1 MSDITNY
8 LQSIEDRIDAINT
21 CDMLQAASAAIKAEM
36 DSLLADMSSQTE
48 ALTLQ
53 TIVPTDLA
61 TTIAWIAAQIDAT
74 TKPILEMVAEVALVT
89 AKVSAILAKLES
101 KITTLG
107 CSFSPPSIP

>member
-21 CDMLQAASAAIKAEM
+21 CEMLQEAATAIKTEM
-36 DSLLADMSSQTE
+36 DGLLADLQDQSD

-61 TTIAWIAAQIDAT
+61 TTIVWIKAQIDAT
-74 TKPILEMVAEVALVT
+74 TKPILEMVAEIALIT
-89 AKVSAILAKLES
+89 GKVSAILAKLES
-101 KITTLG
+101 KIATLG
-107 CSFSPPSIP
+107 CSFTPPSRP